1 VRLRTLSAAIAATLV
16 VAGLA
21 GCRTNVG
28 TAAIVDGHRISES
41 HVNAYITPK
50 AQPVPLQ
57 TSSNGG
63 TVQVA
68 PRSYVIENLIDDQ
81 LLVALL
87 RLTPGGIPSAS
98 DIAKITS
105 QGLNGK
111 SPAQVAQ
118 SAKIIGFTQSFYQL
132 WVHNRV
138 LGLVLSDYANRG
150 VNVSALVKK
159 LRFPV
164 SVSPRY
170 GSWDAKNLS
179 LASGAGAGLPSFLV
193 LQPTPAPA
201 AAGAAN

>member
-28 TAAIVDGHRISES
+28 NAATVDGHPISES
-41 HVNAYITPK
+41 QVNAYLTPQ
-50 AQPVPLQ
+50 AQPVALQ
-57 TSSNGG
+57 TSAGS

-68 PRSYVIENLIDDQ
+68 PRSYVLENLIDDR

-98 DIAKITS
+98 NIAKITS

-111 SPAQVAQ
+111 SPAQVART
-118 SAKIIGFTQSFYQL
+118 AKIIGFTPSFYQL

-138 LGLVLSDYANRG
+138 LGLVLNDYANRG
-150 VNVSALVKK
+150 VNVSALAKK

-170 GSWDAKNLS
+170 GAWDAKNLS
-179 LASGAGAGLPSFLV
+179 LSSGASAGLPSFLE

-201 AAGAAN
+201 AAGAAH